1 MFYAEFGFRAYVP
14 KISNYFL
21 TFARHFDV
29 YSNSRLVRTVDYSE
43 ICWC

>member
-14 KISNYFL
+14 RISNYFL
-21 TFARHFDV
+21 TFARHFDM
-29 YSNSRLVRTVDYSE
+29 YCNSQLVASVDFDE